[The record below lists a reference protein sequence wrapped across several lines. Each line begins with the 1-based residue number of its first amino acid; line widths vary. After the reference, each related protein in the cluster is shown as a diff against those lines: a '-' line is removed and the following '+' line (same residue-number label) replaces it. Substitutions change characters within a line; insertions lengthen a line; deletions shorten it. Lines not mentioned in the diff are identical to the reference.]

1 MASLAIPRRLSALLG
16 AAVLVASACTPAAST
31 APSGPGG
38 TTGPGETGAASEPA
52 ASSIPSGGTLSI
64 GANGEIQWL
73 DPALGYDTVSWPAE
87 RLMFESLLDYD
98 ASSNLVPLLAAEM
111 PTVSA
116 DGTKYTFKLHDD
128 VNFVKSDGTVLR
140 KMTADDVAYSINRA
154 LNPKLKPYPSPVGGG
169 FFSIHVA
176 TARMPISAVRLA
188 GRYFSSALQALTS
201 AW

>member
-1 MASLAIPRRLSALLG
+1 MATTAIPRRVNALLA
-16 AAVLVASACTPAAST
+16 AAVLVGAACTPAASSV
-31 APSGPGG
+31 PSGPAG
-38 TTGPGETGAASEPA
+38 TGPAATGAAPTA
-52 ASSIPSGGTLSI
+52 TAGIPTGGTLSI

-98 ASSNLVPLLAAEM
+98 ASANLVPLLAAEM

-169 FFSIHVA
+169 FFGNIVGA
-176 TARMPISAVRLA
+176 ADVLA
-188 GRYFSSALQALTS
+188 GTATS
-201 AW
+201 ASGVKAIDPKTIE